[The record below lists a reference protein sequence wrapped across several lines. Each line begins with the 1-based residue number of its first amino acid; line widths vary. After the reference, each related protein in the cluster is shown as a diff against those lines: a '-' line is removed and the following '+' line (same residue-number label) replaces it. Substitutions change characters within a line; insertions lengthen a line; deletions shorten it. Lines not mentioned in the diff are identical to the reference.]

1 MSVLRLVR
9 PSLYCKPSANIL
21 RLFPRATNQSFT
33 FTTTPIGLGSKAQQE
48 SSTTTSDNTTQKS
61 KTVFLHVG
69 PSGDC
74 WTGDSIF
81 AAKHLQPDYVRSIP
95 LTDNEMM
102 MALLEDDDDDTTD
115 MLLALLDEN
124 DDWAREIYDTKKF
137 PSELLKRL
145 KEEMETQEQR

>member
-21 RLFPRATNQSFT
+21 RLFPRETNQSFT
-33 FTTTPIGLGSKAQQE
+33 FATTPIGSKAQEE
-48 SSTTTSDNTTQKS
+48 SSTTASDNTTQKS

-81 AAKHLQPDYVRSIP
+81 AAKHLQPDYVRSIS
-95 LTDNEMM
+95 LAEDEMM
-102 MALLEDDDDDTTD
+102 MAFLDDDNDDTTD
-115 MLLALLDEN
+115 ILLALLDEN

-145 KEEMETQEQR
+145 KGEMETQEQR